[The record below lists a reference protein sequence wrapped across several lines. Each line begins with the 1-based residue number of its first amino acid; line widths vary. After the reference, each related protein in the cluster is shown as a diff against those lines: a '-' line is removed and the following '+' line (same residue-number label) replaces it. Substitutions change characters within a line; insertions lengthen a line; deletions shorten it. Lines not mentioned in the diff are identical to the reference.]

1 MNIRGYALEN
11 LADYISITLDEKTA
25 RELTSKLPEDIVSGS
40 WYPMRIYFE
49 ILEELE
55 RLSQGERGTASK
67 EVGRFKAQHA
77 AQGPHRLFFIFA
89 SPRFLIKRAGA
100 FWGFYH
106 DWGTTRIKKH
116 YDKGV
121 DLTIEH
127 EEPVPEIY
135 FHTVAGWMERSLELA
150 GAKCPRVEF
159 TAEKGAAEFRVRW
172 E

>member
-1 MNIRGYALEN
+1 VNIKGYALES
-11 LADYISITLDEKTA
+11 LVDYINTALDEKRA
-25 RELTSKLPEDIVSGS
+25 RELREKLPEKIASSS
-40 WYPMRIYFE
+40 WYPMQLYFD

-55 RLSQGERGTASK
+55 RNSREERGAVSR

-106 DWGTTRIKKH
+106 DWGTIKIKKH

-127 EEPVPEIY
+127 QEAVPEIY
-135 FHTVAGWMERSLELA
+135 FYTVAGWMERSLEIA
-150 GAKCPRVEF
+150 GTKCPKVEF
-159 TAEKGAAEFRVRW
+159 TAERGVAEFRLRW
-172 E
+172 D